1 MAHSGLRRSVTEK
14 ALGAARGRPSAGFPT
29 RSPCRHLPARGP
41 SPPLPRGSSRRWPR
55 GRSPGMV
62 QATNGDGPGEEAGR
76 WVPIREAA
84 RLLGRDPKAIRA
96 RVERGTLRWRPA
108 GNHGR
113 EVYVTPDMEARG
125 GDGPREVPGDDP
137 AAEAEAV

>member
-1 MAHSGLRRSVTEK
+1 MATGMTTAMVR
-14 ALGAARGRPSAGFPT
+14 AAGEDG
-29 RSPCRHLPARGP
+29 H
-41 SPPLPRGSSRRWPR
+41 
-55 GRSPGMV
+55 
-62 QATNGDGPGEEAGR
+62 GDGPGEEAGR

-108 GNHGR
+108 GNHSR

-137 AAEAEAV
+137 AAEAEAVSLMVQV